1 MKRGLVSVVVLA
13 IFGVGFAAG
22 RYRAPAAIAE
32 SRPGRAI
39 LYYVDPMHP
48 RYTSQSPGT
57 APDCGMALVPV
68 YEDESPA
75 AEPAVRVS
83 AGMQQAM
90 GIRVATVERAA
101 GVDRLRVYGRVAA
114 DETRSYRIDAGI
126 TGYVRE
132 LSDVTTGSRVRKDQ
146 WLGTVSAPDLR
157 SPFQGYLVALDLLA
171 RSKSAGDNEAQI
183 AAAEATLDLSVDR
196 LRTLGVSKAQLDEVA
211 LARRIPPAIRILAPA
226 DGFVLARSVTA
237 GQTVDRG
244 RELYRVADLSRVW
257 IMADVFGREA
267 AVVAPG
273 MPATV
278 RVPGRGEIAGARVS
292 SQVMPQFDSATQAVR
307 VRIDADN
314 PGYVLRPGMPVDVD
328 LHVSGADALLVPAD
342 AVRDAGLEQLV
353 FVERAERSGVFHPR
367 RVKTGWRGGGRIEIL
382 DGLTSG
388 ERIVVSG
395 TFLLDSEARLPH
407 TGDGMP
413 KR

>member
-1 MKRGLVSVVVLA
+1 MKRGLVSLVVLA
-13 IFGVGFAAG
+13 IFGAGFAAG
-22 RYRAPAAIAE
+22 RYRAPAAIPE
-32 SRPGRAI
+32 SRPGRVV

-48 RYTSQSPGT
+48 RYTSHSPGT

-90 GIRVATVERAA
+90 GIRVAAVERAA
-101 GVDRLRVYGRVAA
+101 GVDRLLVYGRVAA

-211 LARRIPPAIRILAPA
+211 LARRIPPAIRILAPS

-273 MPATV
+273 MEATV

-328 LHVSGADALLVPAD
+328 LHVGGADALLVPAD

-353 FVERAERSGVFHPR
+353 FVEPVERSGVFHPR

-382 DGLTSG
+382 EGLSSG

-395 TFLLDSEARLPH
+395 AFLLDSEARLPH
-407 TGDGMP
+407 AGDGMA

>member
-1 MKRGLVSVVVLA
+1 MKRGLVGLVVVA
-13 IFGVGFAAG
+13 IFGVGFGAG

-32 SRPGRAI
+32 GRPGRAV

-48 RYTSQSPGT
+48 RYTSPSPGT

-68 YEDESPA
+68 YEDEAREA
-75 AEPAVRVS
+75 APAVRIA

-90 GIRVATVERAA
+90 GIRVAAVERAP
-101 GVDRLRVYGRVAA
+101 GVDRVHVYGRVAA
-114 DETRSYRIDAGI
+114 DETRSYRIDAGV

-171 RSKSAGDNEAQI
+171 RSKSAGDNEAQV

-196 LRTLGVSKAQLDEVA
+196 LRTLGVSQVQLAEVA
-211 LARRIPPAIRILAPA
+211 RAGRIPPAIRILAPS
-226 DGFVLARSVTA
+226 DGFVLARTVTA

-244 RELYRVADLSRVW
+244 RELYLVADLSRVW

-267 AVVAPG
+267 ALVAPG
-273 MPATV
+273 LAATV

-292 SQVMPQFDSATQAVR
+292 TQVMPQFDPATQAVR

-328 LHVSGADALLVPAD
+328 LHVGGADAMLVPAD
-342 AVRDAGLEQLV
+342 AVRDAGIEQLV
-353 FVERAERSGVFHPR
+353 FVESVERSGVFHPR
-367 RVKTGWRGGGRIEIL
+367 RVKTGWRGGGRVEIL
-382 DGLTSG
+382 DGLEPG
-388 ERIVVSG
+388 ERIAVSG
-395 TFLLDSEARLPH
+395 TFLLDSEARLQH
-407 TGDGMP
+407 AGDGTT